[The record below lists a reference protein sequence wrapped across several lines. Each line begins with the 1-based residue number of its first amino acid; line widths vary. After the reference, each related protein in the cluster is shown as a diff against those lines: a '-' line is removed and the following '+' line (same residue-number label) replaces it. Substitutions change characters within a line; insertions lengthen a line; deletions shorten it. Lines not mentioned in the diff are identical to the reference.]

1 MEAGEKINRLWEIWE
16 FCSLCPRE
24 CGAARKKE
32 KGICGVSNRLL
43 IGSWGPHPGEEAPL
57 VGRRGSGTIFFAGC
71 NLKCVYCQ
79 NYDLSHMALGREA
92 DTDELVKIML
102 KLEKM
107 GCHNINLVTPTH
119 VVPWIAEAILKS
131 RERGLSLPVV
141 YNCGGYE
148 SVEVLKLLEGF
159 IDIYMPD
166 IKYGNDV
173 SGKKYSGVPDYF
185 QNAKMALKEMH
196 RQVGDLKIDERGIA
210 WIGLLIRHL
219 VLPGEEEGTR
229 AVLDF
234 LKKEISP
241 DTYLNLMAQYYP
253 AYRSGEFPE
262 LKRRISPATYRR
274 LKEEA
279 REKGFR
285 LDR

>member
-1 MEAGEKINRLWEIWE
+1 LEAGEKINRLWEIWE
-16 FCSLCPRE
+16 FCGLCPRE

>member
-1 MEAGEKINRLWEIWE
+1 M
-16 FCSLCPRE
+16 
-24 CGAARKKE
+24 
-32 KGICGVSNRLL
+32 
-43 IGSWGPHPGEEAPL
+43 
-57 VGRRGSGTIFFAGC
+57 
-71 NLKCVYCQ
+71 
-79 NYDLSHMALGREA
+79 
-92 DTDELVKIML
+92 
-102 KLEKM
+102 
-107 GCHNINLVTPTH
+107 
-119 VVPWIAEAILKS
+119 
-131 RERGLSLPVV
+131 
-141 YNCGGYE
+141 
-148 SVEVLKLLEGF
+148 
-159 IDIYMPD
+159 
-166 IKYGNDV
+166 
-173 SGKKYSGVPDYF
+173 
-185 QNAKMALKEMH
+185 
-196 RQVGDLKIDERGIA
+196 KIDERGIA